1 MKPARMSTN
10 RRMTLVLVV
19 AVIVAGLAGYL
30 TREWNAEAPDSGAPY
45 AGATTRT
52 PAKSTAVPS
61 PSPTSDKPSAWCAAA
76 PNKVIEPRPKVELL
90 FSTATWRSCTT
101 KVTRSG
107 TGKGGAQYKVD
118 TTLPVFW
125 SANPAVDALNSKL
138 RSRVDDEVKGFLA
151 AVDETTSDVAQGAAF
166 TLSELPRI
174 NQVGRLAV
182 IQFTGQVYVG
192 GNHGGVID
200 DWININTDTWTILDK
215 DQILLPAARQ
225 TAGATKLARLI
236 APKITSMNGGS
247 CTTDADTLLAG
258 GQTPQ
263 GTVTPSS
270 YQKTMK
276 MGLEDGGALVVDF
289 PPYYLFAYGCGIG
302 SATLGLR
309 DLKGLINPA
318 TAALATATVAPQV
331 PPSPFND

>member
-1 MKPARMSTN
+1 MSTN

-30 TREWNAEAPDSGAPY
+30 TREWNAGPPDSPTPH
-45 AGATTRT
+45 AGATTRA
-52 PAKSTAVPS
+52 PARSTALPS

-118 TTLPVFW
+118 ASLPVFW
-125 SANPAVDALNSKL
+125 SADPAVDALNSQI
-138 RSRVDDEVKGFLA
+138 RSRIDDEVKGFLA

-166 TLSELPRI
+166 TLAELPRI

-182 IQFTGQVYVG
+182 IQFTGQIYVG
-192 GNHGGVID
+192 GNHGGMID
-200 DWININTDTWTILDK
+200 DWINIDTDTWTILDK

-225 TAGATKLARLI
+225 PAGATELARLI
-236 APKITSMNGGS
+236 APKIKGMSSS
-247 CTTDADTLLAG
+247 CTTDAKTLLAG

-263 GTVTPSS
+263 GTITPSS

-276 MGLEDGGALVVDF
+276 MGLEDGGLLVVDF

-302 SATLGLR
+302 SATLDLR
-309 DLKGLINPA
+309 DLKGLINPD
-318 TAALATATVAPQV
+318 TAALATATVPPQV

>member
-1 MKPARMSTN
+1 
-10 RRMTLVLVV
+10 MTLVLVV

-30 TREWNAEAPDSGAPY
+30 ARQWDAGAPDSATPQ
-45 AGATTRT
+45 ASATTRT
-52 PAKSTAVPS
+52 PARPTAVPS

-76 PNKVIEPRPKVELL
+76 PNVVIVPPPKVELL

-107 TGKGGAQYKVD
+107 TGKGGVQYKVD

-138 RSRVDDEVKGFLA
+138 RSRIDDEVKGFLA

-166 TLSELPRI
+166 TLSEQPRI

-200 DWININTDTWTILDK
+200 DWININTDSWTILDK

-225 TAGATKLARLI
+225 TAGATRLARLI
-236 APKITSMNGGS
+236 APKIMGDSVS
-247 CTTDADTLLAG
+247 CTTDAETLLAG
-258 GQTPQ
+258 GQTPE
-263 GTVTPSS
+263 GTVMPSS
-270 YQKTMK
+270 YQKNME
-276 MGLEDGGALVVDF
+276 MGFQFGGGLVVDF
-289 PPYYLFAYGCGIG
+289 PPYYLFSYGCGIG
-302 SATLGLR
+302 HATLDLR
-309 DLKGLINPA
+309 DLSGLINPD
-318 TAALATATVAPQV
+318 TAALATATVAPEV
-331 PPSPFND
+331 PPSPFNG